1 MLYEKDYHMYYKYT
15 RCPENRT
22 MGYGMC
28 GYWQLK
34 AHRIIWQHIG
44 FRICAVFISKSAKA
58 LLRRALGVSI
68 GDPQVPLQPSR
79 IQNFILIFQNKI
91 SI

>member
-44 FRICAVFISKSAKA
+44 FRICAVFISESIKA
-58 LLRRALGVSI
+58 LPNAELGEVDFRSSS
-68 GDPQVPLQPSR
+68 GPTEMCTHHVWTLM
-79 IQNFILIFQNKI
+79 L
-91 SI
+91 